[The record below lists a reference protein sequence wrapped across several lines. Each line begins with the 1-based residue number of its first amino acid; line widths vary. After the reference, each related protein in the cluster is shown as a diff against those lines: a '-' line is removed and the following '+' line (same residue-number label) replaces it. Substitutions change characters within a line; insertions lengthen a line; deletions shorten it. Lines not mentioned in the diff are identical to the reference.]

1 MKLFISCS
9 SQDTIKDEY
18 KKETKKLSEI
28 LSKDNDLVFGSSNHG
43 LMGVVYNEFLNNGR
57 NITGICY
64 TIYED
69 LLDELRLDRVI
80 KVNTLAESTNALV
93 NESDALIFM
102 PGAYGTLEELIESI
116 ELKRTKKHDKKIIIY
131 NINNFFNDLLNTFN
145 KTFEEGCVQVKYT
158 DLVYVAKTIDEVTN
172 YLRS

>member
-9 SQDTIKDEY
+9 SQDTIKEEY
-18 KKETKKLSEI
+18 KEQAKSLAEI

-43 LMGVVYNEFLNNGR
+43 LMGVVYNEFLQNDR
-57 NITGICY
+57 DITGICY

-69 LLDELRLDRVI
+69 LLDELKLDRVI

-102 PGAYGTLEELIESI
+102 PGAYGTLEELIEAI

-131 NINNFFNDLLNTFN
+131 NINNYFDDLLNTFN
-145 KTFEEGCVQVKYT
+145 KTFEEGCVGTKHE
-158 DLVYVAKTIDEVTN
+158 DLVFVTN
-172 YLRS
+172 DPLEVNKYLRG